1 MACYNGAH
9 MKDEEHS
16 VILKAIADE
25 TRLRLIRL
33 LSKEEL
39 NVQELCEI
47 LQMPQPRISRH
58 LSVLKQISMVSDRR
72 DGTKAYYSVCKFT
85 GVLEDFN
92 DYIQSMCSSDHTDLK
107 RLEST
112 LEKRTK
118 ISKEFASSMAEH
130 WDEISAGLHTPIAS
144 MFSMAT
150 LAPRGLT
157 VADLGSGTGIMLPL
171 LSRFASK
178 VYSVDHSEEMLS
190 KARKRCDQLE
200 IDNVEYIASELTELK
215 NKLSDCDSILLHF
228 VLHQVASPQ
237 SLLKDLSPV
246 LKQDGRIVIVD
257 QMKHQD
263 ESVREKYGSLWLGFE
278 EAQLCDWMAKA
289 GFKDVDW
296 LVLEDASYNGVFVL
310 SATKK

>member
-1 MACYNGAH
+1 
-9 MKDEEHS
+9 MKDEQHS

-33 LSKEEL
+33 LNREEL

-58 LSVLKQISMVSDRR
+58 LSVLKQINMVNDRR
-72 DGTKAYYSVCKFT
+72 DGTRAYYSVCKFK
-85 GVLEDFN
+85 GVLEDFTE
-92 DYIQSMCSSDHTDLK
+92 YIGAISNSPHADLN
-107 RLEST
+107 RLDST
-112 LEKRTK
+112 LKKRTE
-118 ISKEFASSMAEH
+118 ISKEFASNMAEH

-171 LSRFASK
+171 LSRFASR
-178 VYSVDHSEEMLS
+178 VYAVDHSEEMLE
-190 KARKRCDQLE
+190 KARKRCEQLN
-200 IDNVEYIASELTELK
+200 ITNVDYIACELK
-215 NKLSDCDSILLHF
+215 KLSETISGCDSILLHF

-237 SLLKDLSPV
+237 TLLGDLTPV
-246 LKQDGRIVIVD
+246 LKPGGRIVIVD
-257 QMKHQD
+257 QIKHDD

-278 EAQLCDWMAKA
+278 ETQLCSWMREA
-289 GFKDVDW
+289 GFSDIDW
-296 LVLEDASYNGVFVL
+296 LILDDPSSQGVFVV
-310 SATKK
+310 SATRK

>member
-1 MACYNGAH
+1 

-33 LSKEEL
+33 LYREEL

-58 LSVLKQISMVSDRR
+58 LSVLKQINMVSDRR
-72 DGTKAYYSVCKFT
+72 DGTKAYYSVCRFK

-92 DYIQSMCSSDHTDLK
+92 HYIQSICSQLHADLT

-112 LEKRTK
+112 LKKRTE

-130 WDEISAGLHTPIAS
+130 WDEISAGLHSPIAS

-178 VYSVDHSEEMLS
+178 VYAVDHSEEMLA
-190 KARKRCDQLE
+190 KARKRCDQLQ
-200 IDNVEYIASELTELK
+200 ISNVEYIASELTGLK
-215 NKLSDCDSILLHF
+215 NSLRGCDSILLHF

-237 SLLKDLSPV
+237 TLLKDLSPV
-246 LKQDGRIVIVD
+246 LKKGGRVVIVD
-257 QMKHQD
+257 QVKHED

-278 EAQLCDWMAKA
+278 ETQLCSWMEKS
-289 GFKDVDW
+289 GFKDIDW
-296 LVLEDASYNGVFVL
+296 LVLDDPSSKGVFVV
-310 SATKK
+310 SATRK

>member
-1 MACYNGAH
+1 
-9 MKDEEHS
+9 MKDEQHS

-33 LSKEEL
+33 LNREEL

-58 LSVLKQISMVSDRR
+58 LAVLKQISMVNDRR
-72 DGTKAYYSVCKFT
+72 DGTRAYYSVCKFK
-85 GVLEDFN
+85 GVLEDFQE
-92 DYIQSMCSSDHTDLK
+92 YIDTICSSPHSDLK

-112 LEKRTK
+112 LKKRTE

-171 LSRFASK
+171 LSRFA
-178 VYSVDHSEEMLS
+178 
-190 KARKRCDQLE
+190 
-200 IDNVEYIASELTELK
+200 
-215 NKLSDCDSILLHF
+215 LH
-228 VLHQVASPQ
+228 
-237 SLLKDLSPV
+237 
-246 LKQDGRIVIVD
+246 R
-257 QMKHQD
+257 
-263 ESVREKYGSLWLGFE
+263 
-278 EAQLCDWMAKA
+278 
-289 GFKDVDW
+289 
-296 LVLEDASYNGVFVL
+296 
-310 SATKK
+310 

>member
-1 MACYNGAH
+1 

-33 LSKEEL
+33 LYQEEL

-58 LSVLKQISMVSDRR
+58 LSVLKQINMVSDRR
-72 DGTKAYYSVCKFT
+72 DGTKAYYSVCKFK

-92 DYIQSMCSSDHTDLK
+92 EYIKSICGQPHADLK

-112 LEKRTK
+112 LKKRTE

-130 WDEISAGLHTPIAS
+130 WDEISAGLHSPIAS

-171 LSRFASK
+171 LSKFASK
-178 VYSVDHSEEMLS
+178 VYAVDHSEEMLA

-200 IDNVEYIASELTELK
+200 ISNVEYIASELKELK
-215 NKLSDCDSILLHF
+215 NRLSDCDSTLLHF

-237 SLLKDLSPV
+237 TLLKDLCPV
-246 LKQDGRIVIVD
+246 LKPGGRVVVVD
-257 QMKHQD
+257 QVKHDD

-278 EAQLCDWMAKA
+278 EAQLCEWMEKA
-289 GFKDVDW
+289 GFKDIDW
-296 LVLEDASYNGVFVL
+296 LVLDDPSSKGVFVV
-310 SATKK
+310 SATRK

>member
-1 MACYNGAH
+1 
-9 MKDEEHS
+9 MKDEQHS

-33 LSKEEL
+33 LNREEL

-58 LSVLKQISMVSDRR
+58 LAVLKQINMVNDRR
-72 DGTKAYYSVCKFT
+72 DGTRAYYSICKFK
-85 GVLEDFN
+85 GVLEDFQE
-92 DYIQSMCSSDHTDLK
+92 YIDTMCSSPHADLK

-112 LEKRTK
+112 LKKRTE

-178 VYSVDHSEEMLS
+178 VYAVDHSEEMLE
-190 KARKRCDQLE
+190 KARKRCQQLK
-200 IDNVEYIASELTELK
+200 ITNVEYVASELKEL
-215 NKLSDCDSILLHF
+215 NKTINDCDSMLLHF

-237 SLLKDLSPV
+237 TLVAELTPV
-246 LKQDGRIVIVD
+246 LKKGGRIVIVD
-257 QMKHQD
+257 QIKHDD
-263 ESVREKYGSLWLGFE
+263 ETVREKYGSLWLGFE
-278 EAQLCDWMAKA
+278 EQQLCEWLSQA
-289 GFKDVDW
+289 GFKDIDW
-296 LVLEDASYNGVFVL
+296 LILDDQSTKGVFVV
-310 SATKK
+310 SATRK